1 MLTIRKYF
9 DMIKEKDR
17 TQEAINLLKRSTSG
31 DSQSFAALTS
41 SFNNIFEL
49 LEELD
54 SDQSN
59 YDLKIGEMGT
69 FEKLKKSSAYIDEKI
84 SQSFM
89 TRFGFEGITFE
100 NMEQV
105 YSPLIA
111 GMGDMAQIR
120 NHLV

>member
-1 MLTIRKYF
+1 
-9 DMIKEKDR
+9 
-17 TQEAINLLKRSTSG
+17 
-31 DSQSFAALTS
+31 
-41 SFNNIFEL
+41 
-49 LEELD
+49 
-54 SDQSN
+54 
-59 YDLKIGEMGT
+59 MGT